1 MCLKTLFK
9 INYLSWQMKTP
20 AFYLKS
26 QSRLVILILLSAT
39 VALILWSLFRLVK
52 QTEIDERQ
60 RMEVWALA
68 QKQFV
73 KNIDLNDDVD
83 PLIFEVLTSENSI
96 PMIVVDENDN
106 IISFNNINPQRA
118 LLNDSLLL
126 KNSLENL
133 KKQNDPIEI
142 VFENAVNQRMYYG
155 QSATLEKIKFY
166 PSALL
171 LLLLTIGALVYFY
184 LRTSQIAVQNKLWT
198 GMAKETAHQLG
209 TPLSSLM
216 GWVSILKSKG
226 LEEKI
231 TTPMEADL
239 KRLETI
245 TNRFSKIGSLPIKTD
260 TDIVSSSREVFDYL
274 SGKASQGIE
283 FKFNASATKIN
294 LTVNKELYCW
304 VIENLLNNAIDAV
317 VGKGTIELS
326 IVDRKDKLLINIIDN
341 GKGIPKQLVNR
352 IFQPGV
358 TTKKRGWGMGLS
370 LCRRIIEEYHQGS
383 IQVRSTAENK
393 GTHFEIAL
401 KR

>member
-1 MCLKTLFK
+1 
-9 INYLSWQMKTP
+9 MKTP

-73 KNIDLNDDVD
+73 KDIDLSDDVD

-96 PMIVVDENDN
+96 PMIVVDENDK

-126 KNSLENL
+126 KNTLKNL

-155 QSATLEKIKFY
+155 QSATLEKLKLY

-226 LEEKI
+226 IEEKI

-245 TNRFSKIGSLPIKTD
+245 TNRFSKIGSLPVKTD

-274 SGKASQGIE
+274 SGKVSQGIE
-283 FKFNASATKIN
+283 FKFNASATTIN

-317 VGKGTIELS
+317 VGKGTIEVS
-326 IVDRKDKLLINIIDN
+326 IVDDKDKVLIHVIDN

-358 TTKKRGWGMGLS
+358 TTKKRGWGLGLS
-370 LCRRIIEEYHQGS
+370 LCRRIIEDYHEGS

-393 GTHFEIAL
+393 GTQFEIAL
-401 KR
+401 QK

>member
-1 MCLKTLFK
+1 
-9 INYLSWQMKTP
+9 MKTP

-370 LCRRIIEEYHQGS
+370 LCRRIIEDYHQGS

>member
-1 MCLKTLFK
+1 
-9 INYLSWQMKTP
+9 MKTP

-26 QSRLVILILLSAT
+26 QSRLVILIFLSAT

-52 QTEIDERQ
+52 QAEIDERQ

-73 KNIDLNDDVD
+73 KDIDLNDDVD

-96 PMIVVDENDN
+96 PMIVVDENDK

-126 KNSLENL
+126 KNTLENL

-155 QSATLEKIKFY
+155 QSATLEKLKLY

-216 GWVSILKSKG
+216 GWVNILKSKG
-226 LEEKI
+226 IEDKI

-245 TNRFSKIGSLPIKTD
+245 TNRFSKIGSLPVKTE

-274 SGKASQGIE
+274 SGKVSQGIE
-283 FKFNASATKIN
+283 FKFNASATTIN
-294 LTVNKELYCW
+294 LTLNKELYCW

-326 IVDRKDKLLINIIDN
+326 IVDDKDKVLIHVIDN

-358 TTKKRGWGMGLS
+358 TTKKRGWGLGLS
-370 LCRRIIEEYHQGS
+370 LCRRIIEDYHQGS

>member
-1 MCLKTLFK
+1 
-9 INYLSWQMKTP
+9 MKTP

-73 KNIDLNDDVD
+73 KDIDLNDDVD
-83 PLIFEVLTSENSI
+83 PLIFEVLTSENNI
-96 PMIVVDENDN
+96 PMIVVDENDK

-126 KNSLENL
+126 KNTLENL

-155 QSATLEKIKFY
+155 QSATLEKLKLY

-226 LEEKI
+226 IEEKI
-231 TTPMEADL
+231 TSPMESDL
-239 KRLETI
+239 RRLETI
-245 TNRFSKIGSLPIKTD
+245 TNRFSKIGSLPVKTD

-317 VGKGTIELS
+317 VGKGIIELS
-326 IVDRKDKLLINIIDN
+326 IVDEKDKVLIHVIDN
-341 GKGIPKQLVNR
+341 GRGIPKQLVNR

-358 TTKKRGWGMGLS
+358 TTKKRGWGLGLS
-370 LCRRIIEEYHQGS
+370 LCRRIIEDYHQGS

-401 KR
+401 NR

>member
-1 MCLKTLFK
+1 
-9 INYLSWQMKTP
+9 MKTP

-26 QSRLVILILLSAT
+26 QSRLVILIFLSAT

-73 KNIDLNDDVD
+73 KDIDLSDDVD

-96 PMIVVDENDN
+96 PMIVVDENDK

-126 KNSLENL
+126 KNTLKNL

-155 QSATLEKIKFY
+155 QSATLEKLKLY

-216 GWVSILKSKG
+216 GWVSILKSK
-226 LEEKI
+226 EIDEKI

-245 TNRFSKIGSLPIKTD
+245 TNRFSKIGSLPVKTD

-283 FKFNASATKIN
+283 FKFNASATTIN

-326 IVDRKDKLLINIIDN
+326 IVDDKDKVLIHVIDN

-358 TTKKRGWGMGLS
+358 TTKKRGWGLGLS
-370 LCRRIIEEYHQGS
+370 LCRRIIEDYHQGS

>member
-1 MCLKTLFK
+1 
-9 INYLSWQMKTP
+9 MKTP

-26 QSRLVILILLSAT
+26 QSRLVILILLSTT

-73 KNIDLNDDVD
+73 KEIDLNDDVD

-96 PMIVVDENDN
+96 PMIVVDENDK

-245 TNRFSKIGSLPIKTD
+245 TNRFSKIGSLPVKAE

-283 FKFNASATKIN
+283 FKFNASTTKIN

-383 IQVRSTAENK
+383 IQVRSTTENK

>member
-1 MCLKTLFK
+1 
-9 INYLSWQMKTP
+9 MKTP

-26 QSRLVILILLSAT
+26 QSRLVILIFLSAT

-73 KNIDLNDDVD
+73 KDIDLNDDVD

-96 PMIVVDENDN
+96 PMIVVDENDK

-126 KNSLENL
+126 KNTLENL

-155 QSATLEKIKFY
+155 QSATLEKLKLY

-216 GWVSILKSKG
+216 GWVTILKSKG
-226 LEEKI
+226 IEEKI

-245 TNRFSKIGSLPIKTD
+245 TNRFSKIGSLPVKTE

-326 IVDRKDKLLINIIDN
+326 IVDDKDKVLIHVIDN

-358 TTKKRGWGMGLS
+358 TTKKRGWGLGLS
-370 LCRRIIEEYHQGS
+370 LCRRIIEDYHQGS

>member
-1 MCLKTLFK
+1 
-9 INYLSWQMKTP
+9 MKTP

-73 KNIDLNDDVD
+73 KDIDLNDDVD

-96 PMIVVDENDN
+96 PMIVVDENDK

-126 KNSLENL
+126 KNTLENL
-133 KKQNDPIEI
+133 KKQNNPIEI

-155 QSATLEKIKFY
+155 QSATLEKLKLY

-216 GWVSILKSKG
+216 GWVTILKSKG
-226 LEEKI
+226 IEEKI

-245 TNRFSKIGSLPIKTD
+245 TNRFSKIGSLPVKTE

-274 SGKASQGIE
+274 SGKVSQGIE
-283 FKFNASATKIN
+283 FKFNASATTIN

-326 IVDRKDKLLINIIDN
+326 IVDDKDKVLIHVIDN

-358 TTKKRGWGMGLS
+358 TTKKRGWGLGLS
-370 LCRRIIEEYHQGS
+370 LCRRIIEDYHQGS

>member
-1 MCLKTLFK
+1 
-9 INYLSWQMKTP
+9 MKTP

-73 KNIDLNDDVD
+73 KDIDLSDDVD

-96 PMIVVDENDN
+96 PMIVVDENDK

-126 KNSLENL
+126 KNTLENL

-155 QSATLEKIKFY
+155 QSATLEKLKLY

-216 GWVSILKSKG
+216 GWVTILKSKG
-226 LEEKI
+226 IEEKI

-245 TNRFSKIGSLPIKTD
+245 TNRFSKIGSLPVKTE

-274 SGKASQGIE
+274 SGKVSQGIE
-283 FKFNASATKIN
+283 FKFNASATTIN

-326 IVDRKDKLLINIIDN
+326 IVDDKDKVLIHVIDN

-358 TTKKRGWGMGLS
+358 TTKKRGWGLGLS
-370 LCRRIIEEYHQGS
+370 LCRRIIEDYHQGS
-383 IQVRSTAENK
+383 IQVRSTAENN

>member
-1 MCLKTLFK
+1 
-9 INYLSWQMKTP
+9 MKTP
-20 AFYLKS
+20 AYYLKS

-73 KNIDLNDDVD
+73 KDIDLNDDVD

-96 PMIVVDENDN
+96 PMIVVDENDK

-126 KNSLENL
+126 KNTLENL
-133 KKQNDPIEI
+133 KKQNNPIEI

-155 QSATLEKIKFY
+155 QSATLEKLKLY

-226 LEEKI
+226 IEEKI

-245 TNRFSKIGSLPIKTD
+245 TNRFSKIGSLPVKTE

-274 SGKASQGIE
+274 SGKVSQGIE
-283 FKFNASATKIN
+283 FKFNASATTIN

-326 IVDRKDKLLINIIDN
+326 IVDDKDKVLIHVIDN

-358 TTKKRGWGMGLS
+358 TTKKRGWGLGLS
-370 LCRRIIEEYHQGS
+370 LCRRIIEDYHQGS

>member
-1 MCLKTLFK
+1 
-9 INYLSWQMKTP
+9 MKTP

-26 QSRLVILILLSAT
+26 QSRPVILILLTAT

-60 RMEVWALA
+60 RMEIWALA

-73 KNIDLNDDVD
+73 KEIDLNDNVD

-96 PMIVVDENDN
+96 PMIVVDENDK

-118 LLNDSLLL
+118 LLNDSLFL
-126 KNSLENL
+126 KNTLENL

-155 QSATLEKIKFY
+155 QSATLEKLKLY

-171 LLLLTIGALVYFY
+171 LLLLTIGALLYFY

-226 LEEKI
+226 IEEKI

-245 TNRFSKIGSLPIKTD
+245 TNRFSKIGSLPVKID

-274 SGKASQGIE
+274 SGKASKGIE
-283 FKFNASATKIN
+283 FKFNASTTKIN

-326 IVDRKDKLLINIIDN
+326 IVDKKDKVLIHVIDN

-358 TTKKRGWGMGLS
+358 TTKRRGWGLGLS
-370 LCRRIIEEYHQGS
+370 LCRRIIEDYHQGS

>member
-1 MCLKTLFK
+1 
-9 INYLSWQMKTP
+9 MKTP

-73 KNIDLNDDVD
+73 KDIDLNDDVD

-96 PMIVVDENDN
+96 PMIVVDEDDK

-126 KNSLENL
+126 KNTLENL

-155 QSATLEKIKFY
+155 QSATLEKLKLY

-226 LEEKI
+226 IEEKI

-245 TNRFSKIGSLPIKTD
+245 TNRFSKIGSLPVKTD

-294 LTVNKELYCW
+294 LTLNKELYCW

-326 IVDRKDKLLINIIDN
+326 IADEKDKVLIHVIDN

-358 TTKKRGWGMGLS
+358 TTKKRGWGLGLS
-370 LCRRIIEEYHQGS
+370 LCRRIIEDYHQGS

-401 KR
+401 QM

>member
-1 MCLKTLFK
+1 
-9 INYLSWQMKTP
+9 MKTP

-73 KNIDLNDDVD
+73 KDIDLNDDVD

-96 PMIVVDENDN
+96 PMIVVDENDK

-126 KNSLENL
+126 KNTLENL

-155 QSATLEKIKFY
+155 QSATLEKLKLY

-171 LLLLTIGALVYFY
+171 LLLLTIGALMYFY

-226 LEEKI
+226 IEEKI

-245 TNRFSKIGSLPIKTD
+245 TNRFSKIGSLPVKTE

-274 SGKASQGIE
+274 SGKVSQGIE
-283 FKFNASATKIN
+283 FKFNASATTIN

-326 IVDRKDKLLINIIDN
+326 IADEKDKILIHVIDN

-358 TTKKRGWGMGLS
+358 TTKKRGWGLGLS
-370 LCRRIIEEYHQGS
+370 LCRRIIEDYHQGS

>member
-1 MCLKTLFK
+1 
-9 INYLSWQMKTP
+9 MKTP

-73 KNIDLNDDVD
+73 KDIDLNDDVD

-96 PMIVVDENDN
+96 PMIVVDENDK

-126 KNSLENL
+126 KNTLENL

-155 QSATLEKIKFY
+155 QSATLEKLKLY

-226 LEEKI
+226 IEEKI

-245 TNRFSKIGSLPIKTD
+245 TNRFSKIGSLPVKTE

-274 SGKASQGIE
+274 SGKVSQGIE
-283 FKFNASATKIN
+283 FKFNASATTIN

-326 IVDRKDKLLINIIDN
+326 IVDDKDKVLIHVFDN

-358 TTKKRGWGMGLS
+358 TTKKRGWGLGLS
-370 LCRRIIEEYHQGS
+370 LCRRIIEDYHQGS

>member
-1 MCLKTLFK
+1 
-9 INYLSWQMKTP
+9 MKTP

-26 QSRLVILILLSAT
+26 QSRLVILIFLSAT

-52 QTEIDERQ
+52 QTEIDERH

-73 KNIDLNDDVD
+73 KDIDLNDDVD

-96 PMIVVDENDN
+96 PMIVVDENDK

-126 KNSLENL
+126 KNTLENL

-155 QSATLEKIKFY
+155 QSATLEKLKLY

-216 GWVSILKSKG
+216 GWVTILKSKG
-226 LEEKI
+226 IEEKI

-245 TNRFSKIGSLPIKTD
+245 TNRFSKIGSLPVKTE

-274 SGKASQGIE
+274 SGKVSQGIE
-283 FKFNASATKIN
+283 FKFSASATTIN

-326 IVDRKDKLLINIIDN
+326 IVDDKDKVLIHVIDN

-358 TTKKRGWGMGLS
+358 TTKKRGWGLGLS
-370 LCRRIIEEYHQGS
+370 LCRRIIEDYHQGS

>member
-1 MCLKTLFK
+1 
-9 INYLSWQMKTP
+9 MKTP

-26 QSRLVILILLSAT
+26 QSRLVILIFLSAT

-52 QTEIDERQ
+52 QAEIDERQ

-73 KNIDLNDDVD
+73 KDIDLNDDVD

-96 PMIVVDENDN
+96 PMIVVDENDK

-126 KNSLENL
+126 KNTLENL

-155 QSATLEKIKFY
+155 QSATLEKLKLY

-216 GWVSILKSKG
+216 GWVTILKSKG
-226 LEEKI
+226 IEEKI

-245 TNRFSKIGSLPIKTD
+245 TNRFSKIGSLPVKTE

-274 SGKASQGIE
+274 SGKVSQGIE
-283 FKFNASATKIN
+283 FKFNASATTIN
-294 LTVNKELYCW
+294 LTLNKELYCW

-326 IVDRKDKLLINIIDN
+326 IVDDKDKVLIHVIDN
-341 GKGIPKQLVNR
+341 GKGIPKQLVNS

-358 TTKKRGWGMGLS
+358 TTKKRGWGLGLS
-370 LCRRIIEEYHQGS
+370 LCRRIIEDYHQGS

-393 GTHFEIAL
+393 GTHFEIVL

>member
-1 MCLKTLFK
+1 
-9 INYLSWQMKTP
+9 MKTP

-26 QSRLVILILLSAT
+26 QSRLVILILLSAR

-73 KNIDLNDDVD
+73 KDIDLNDDVD

-96 PMIVVDENDN
+96 PMIVVDENDK

-126 KNSLENL
+126 KNTLENL

-155 QSATLEKIKFY
+155 QSATLEKLKLY

-216 GWVSILKSKG
+216 GWVTILKSKG
-226 LEEKI
+226 IEEKI

-245 TNRFSKIGSLPIKTD
+245 TNRFSKIGSLPVKTE

-274 SGKASQGIE
+274 SGKVSQGIE
-283 FKFNASATKIN
+283 FKFNASATTIN

-326 IVDRKDKLLINIIDN
+326 IVDDKDKVLIHVFDN

-358 TTKKRGWGMGLS
+358 TTKKRGWGLGLS
-370 LCRRIIEEYHQGS
+370 LCRRIIEDYHQGS

>member
-1 MCLKTLFK
+1 
-9 INYLSWQMKTP
+9 MKTP

-26 QSRLVILILLSAT
+26 QPRLVILILLSAT

-73 KNIDLNDDVD
+73 KDIDLNDDVD

-96 PMIVVDENDN
+96 PMIVVDENDK

-118 LLNDSLLL
+118 LLNDSLFL
-126 KNSLENL
+126 KNTLDNL

-155 QSATLEKIKFY
+155 QSATLEKLKLY

-171 LLLLTIGALVYFY
+171 LLLLTIGVLVYFY

-226 LEEKI
+226 IEEKI
-231 TTPMEADL
+231 TTPMQADL

-245 TNRFSKIGSLPIKTD
+245 TNRFSKIGSLPVKTE

-274 SGKASQGIE
+274 SGKVSQGIE
-283 FKFNASATKIN
+283 FKFNASATTIN

-326 IVDRKDKLLINIIDN
+326 IIDEKDKILIHVIDN

-358 TTKKRGWGMGLS
+358 TTKKRGWGLGLS
-370 LCRRIIEEYHQGS
+370 LCRRIIEDYHQGS

>member
-1 MCLKTLFK
+1 
-9 INYLSWQMKTP
+9 MKTP

-52 QTEIDERQ
+52 QTEIDQRQ

-73 KNIDLNDDVD
+73 KDIDLNDDVD

-96 PMIVVDENDN
+96 PMIVVDENDK

-126 KNSLENL
+126 KNTLENL

-155 QSATLEKIKFY
+155 QSATLEKLKLY

-216 GWVSILKSKG
+216 GWVTILKSKG
-226 LEEKI
+226 IEDKI

-245 TNRFSKIGSLPIKTD
+245 TNRFSKIGSLPVKTE

-274 SGKASQGIE
+274 SGKVSQGIE
-283 FKFNASATKIN
+283 FRFNASATTIN

-326 IVDRKDKLLINIIDN
+326 IVDDKNKVLIHVIDN
-341 GKGIPKQLVNR
+341 GKGIPKQLLVNR

-358 TTKKRGWGMGLS
+358 TTKKRGWGLGLS
-370 LCRRIIEEYHQGS
+370 LCRRIIEDYHQGS

>member
-1 MCLKTLFK
+1 
-9 INYLSWQMKTP
+9 MKTP

-73 KNIDLNDDVD
+73 KDIDLSDDVD

-96 PMIVVDENDN
+96 PMIVVDENDK

-126 KNSLENL
+126 KNTLENL

-155 QSATLEKIKFY
+155 QSATLEKLKLY

-216 GWVSILKSKG
+216 GWVTILKSKG
-226 LEEKI
+226 IEEKI

-245 TNRFSKIGSLPIKTD
+245 TNRFSKIGSLPVKTE

-274 SGKASQGIE
+274 SGKVSQGIE
-283 FKFNASATKIN
+283 FRFNASATTIN

-326 IVDRKDKLLINIIDN
+326 IVDDKDKVLIHVIDN

-358 TTKKRGWGMGLS
+358 TTKKRGWGLGLS
-370 LCRRIIEEYHQGS
+370 LCRRIIEDYHQGS

>member
-1 MCLKTLFK
+1 
-9 INYLSWQMKTP
+9 MKTP
-20 AFYLKS
+20 TFYLKS

-73 KNIDLNDDVD
+73 KDIDLNDDVD

-96 PMIVVDENDN
+96 PMIVVDENDK

-126 KNSLENL
+126 KNTLVNL

-155 QSATLEKIKFY
+155 QSATLEKLKLY

-226 LEEKI
+226 IEEKI

-245 TNRFSKIGSLPIKTD
+245 TNRFSKIGSLPVKTD

-326 IVDRKDKLLINIIDN
+326 IADEKDKVLIHVIDN

-358 TTKKRGWGMGLS
+358 TTKKRGWGLGLS
-370 LCRRIIEEYHQGS
+370 LCRRIIEDYHQGS

>member
-1 MCLKTLFK
+1 M
-9 INYLSWQMKTP
+9 
-20 AFYLKS
+20 KS
-26 QSRLVILILLSAT
+26 QSRLVILIFLSAT

-73 KNIDLNDDVD
+73 KDIDLNDDVD

-96 PMIVVDENDN
+96 PMIVVDENDK

-126 KNSLENL
+126 KNTLENL

-155 QSATLEKIKFY
+155 QSATLEKLKLY

-216 GWVSILKSKG
+216 GWVTILKSKG
-226 LEEKI
+226 IEEKI

-245 TNRFSKIGSLPIKTD
+245 TNRFSKIGSLPVKTE

-274 SGKASQGIE
+274 SGKVSQGIE
-283 FKFNASATKIN
+283 FKFNASATTIN

-326 IVDRKDKLLINIIDN
+326 IVDDKDKVLIHVIDN

-358 TTKKRGWGMGLS
+358 TTKKRGWGLGLS
-370 LCRRIIEEYHQGS
+370 LCRRIIEDYHQGS

>member
-1 MCLKTLFK
+1 
-9 INYLSWQMKTP
+9 MKTP

-26 QSRLVILILLSAT
+26 QSRLVILIFLSAT

-73 KNIDLNDDVD
+73 KDIDLNDDVD

-96 PMIVVDENDN
+96 PMIVVDENDK

-126 KNSLENL
+126 KNTLENL

-155 QSATLEKIKFY
+155 QSATLEKLKLY

-216 GWVSILKSKG
+216 GWVTILKSKG
-226 LEEKI
+226 IEEKI

-245 TNRFSKIGSLPIKTD
+245 TNRFSKIGSLPVKTE

-274 SGKASQGIE
+274 SGKVSQGIE
-283 FKFNASATKIN
+283 FKFNASATTIN

-326 IVDRKDKLLINIIDN
+326 IVDDKDKVLIHVIDN
-341 GKGIPKQLVNR
+341 GKGIPRQLVNR

-358 TTKKRGWGMGLS
+358 TTKKRGWGLGLS
-370 LCRRIIEEYHQGS
+370 LCRRIIEDYHQGS

>member
-1 MCLKTLFK
+1 
-9 INYLSWQMKTP
+9 MKTP

-26 QSRLVILILLSAT
+26 QSRLVILIFLSAT

-73 KNIDLNDDVD
+73 KDIDLNDDVD

-96 PMIVVDENDN
+96 PMIVVDENDK

-126 KNSLENL
+126 KNTLENL

-155 QSATLEKIKFY
+155 QSATLEKLKLY

-216 GWVSILKSKG
+216 GWVTILKSKG
-226 LEEKI
+226 IEEKI

-245 TNRFSKIGSLPIKTD
+245 TNRFSKIGSLPVKTE

-274 SGKASQGIE
+274 SGKVSQGIE
-283 FKFNASATKIN
+283 FKFNASATTIN

-326 IVDRKDKLLINIIDN
+326 IVDDKDKVLIHVIDN

-358 TTKKRGWGMGLS
+358 TTKKRGWGLGLS
-370 LCRRIIEEYHQGS
+370 LCRRIIEDYHQGS

-401 KR
+401 NR